1 MAFGY
6 PVMLELRGRRCVV
19 IGETA
24 VRERK
29 VEGLLAA
36 GADDVVVVAPGAGDV
51 PPSVEVRRRGW
62 SPQDLD
68 GAWLVVASSD
78 AASERDEIAREA
90 RARGALVNVM
100 DDVVNCDWAAP
111 SVVRRGDL
119 VFAIATGGGSPA
131 LARALRI
138 ELSATFGPEW
148 AEVVRVLREVRDET
162 LPELPD
168 LRERAR
174 RWRASLDLHEAAELA
189 AVGEFEELRDRLL
202 ARLRSEASA

>member
-1 MAFGY
+1 
-6 PVMLELRGRRCVV
+6 
-19 IGETA
+19 
-24 VRERK
+24 
-29 VEGLLAA
+29 
-36 GADDVVVVAPGAGDV
+36 
-51 PPSVEVRRRGW
+51 
-62 SPQDLD
+62 
-68 GAWLVVASSD
+68 
-78 AASERDEIAREA
+78 
-90 RARGALVNVM
+90 
-100 DDVVNCDWAAP
+100 
-111 SVVRRGDL
+111 